1 MVKYEDLLSLTSQL
15 LNRRPYPPPA
25 HHGDGIEDYG
35 WCDYCQ
41 EHTLMNEQG
50 DGNGDWTFR
59 CEECSF
65 YVDANERLCR
75 HERGTQS

>member
-1 MVKYEDLLSLTSQL
+1 
-15 LNRRPYPPPA
+15 
-25 HHGDGIEDYG
+25 
-35 WCDYCQ
+35 
-41 EHTLMNEQG
+41 MNEQG